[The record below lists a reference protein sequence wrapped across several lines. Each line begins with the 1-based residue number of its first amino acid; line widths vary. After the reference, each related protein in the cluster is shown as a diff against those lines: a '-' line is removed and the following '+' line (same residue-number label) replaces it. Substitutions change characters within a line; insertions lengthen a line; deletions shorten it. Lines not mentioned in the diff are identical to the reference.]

1 MDTATD
7 RMAKLR
13 ELSQHIGRADFM
25 QVAER
30 IAREVKAAEAEPE
43 PEHAPH
49 RHSPHHMTGAPRRP
63 ATLKKG

>member
-13 ELSQHIGRADFM
+13 ELSRHIGKADFM

-30 IAREVKAAEAEPE
+30 VAREVKAPEVKVVGAEPVQ
-43 PEHAPH
+43 APQ
-49 RHSPHHMTGAPRRP
+49 RMTGAPRRP
-63 ATLKKG
+63 ATLPRKKG

>member
-13 ELSQHIGRADFM
+13 ELSQHIGKADFL

-30 IAREVKAAEAEPE
+30 VAREVKAPMAEP
-43 PEHAPH
+43 APVSQ
-49 RHSPHHMTGAPRRP
+49 RMTGAPRRP
-63 ATLKKG
+63 ATLPRKKA